1 MYVGFIH
8 KCSPVWGGVVCLP
21 RVPALALLRRVFP
34 PIVIIMV
41 AVSLVRV
48 RKRAR
53 VTTSIVAL
61 IHTHIHARTHN
72 PPLPGLIVVTKPD
85 RPTDEGDYWNR
96 SLSHSLSLT
105 HTFC

>member
-1 MYVGFIH
+1 MEAIMACEETHRRRVCVCMYVGFIH
-8 KCSPVWGGVVCLP
+8 KCCPVWGGVVCLP

-61 IHTHIHARTHN
+61 IHTH
-72 PPLPGLIVVTKPD
+72 TKV
-85 RPTDEGDYWNR
+85 
-96 SLSHSLSLT
+96 L
-105 HTFC
+105 